1 MGTNTVL
8 TSSNHIRMQSVRDIL
23 TDENG
28 VDALQSNDEDFNT
41 KLIMIK
47 KQIENKD
54 HPIND
59 VMR

>member
-1 MGTNTVL
+1 
-8 TSSNHIRMQSVRDIL
+8 MQSVRDIL